1 MIILLSSAVKDIIA
15 IGILVFILIFLLAF
29 IKSIFRK

>member
-15 IGILVFILIFLLAF
+15 IGILVFFLIFLLAF
-29 IKSIFRK
+29 IKSIFRR